1 MATSGASTGP
11 EPRSDIG
18 TVLRSPAMSGALLA
32 VFIGA
37 IDLTVIAA
45 ILPQMV
51 QDVGVNTSDL
61 DRYIWIV
68 SGYLIA
74 YIVAIPIVGRISDLV
89 GRRNTYLGCLALFV
103 AGSVVCALA
112 TDLTSLV
119 VGRSIQG
126 FGGGGLLPITLALA
140 VDVLPPGRRLAGIG
154 VVSAAD
160 TLGWVIG
167 PLYGAAIESAAPGDS
182 PWRWVFWINVPI
194 VAAVTVFIVRH
205 MPRDNREKERGRL
218 RQFDIPGALLLTGAI
233 VAANLALSAG
243 GEIGSATGSGLR
255 ALGGTPNP
263 MAKYTFPLLAIAA
276 VFVVALTVV
285 QRIVQHPILPMTLFR
300 QRSFRLAMIANAL
313 VGVVLMVAMVDVP
326 VAVNLIA
333 SPRWATAAS
342 AGMLATYTIGIM
354 AATLLSDR
362 ITHRFGLLPV
372 MGIGLV
378 LAAGGYAL
386 LHALLGNGHLMRMV
400 PGLVLAGFGVG
411 LTLPPLSGLTVTH
424 ASEGDRG
431 AASAMMLVSRLLGM
445 TTGMSALTAV
455 AVKRLQVLTERV
467 PPIVRDPN
475 ESTAQFLE
483 RQRQFLTDT
492 AFPLSIQVLGET
504 FLIAAVLAVV
514 AAIPALLLARAANS
528 DE

>member
-1 MATSGASTGP
+1 MATSSST
-11 EPRSDIG
+11 EDRAERSDLQSI
-18 TVLRSPAMSGALLA
+18 LRSPALSGALLA

-74 YIVAIPIVGRISDLV
+74 YIVAIPIVGRVSDLI
-89 GRRNTYLGCLALFV
+89 GRRATYFGCLALFL
-103 AGSVVCALA
+103 AGSIVCATA

-140 VDVLPPGRRLAGIG
+140 VDVLPRHRQLAGIG
-154 VVSAAD
+154 LVSAAD

-167 PLYGAAIESAAPGDS
+167 PLYGAAIESVAPGES
-182 PWRWVFWINVPI
+182 PWRWVFWINIPI
-194 VAAVTVFIVRH
+194 VIAVTVFIIRH
-205 MPRDNREKERGRL
+205 MPHDERAGGFRAI
-218 RQFDIPGALLLTGAI
+218 RQFDLVGALLLTGAI
-233 VAANLALSAG
+233 VTVNLALSAG

-255 ALGGTPNP
+255 ALGGTANP
-263 MAKYTFPLLAIAA
+263 LAAYTVPLLLSGGVLIILLA
-276 VFVVALTVV
+276 VA
-285 QRIVQHPILPMTLFR
+285 QRRIKHPILPVSLFR
-300 QRSFRLAMIANAL
+300 QRSFQVALIANAL

-326 VAVNLIA
+326 VAVNLVA
-333 SPRWATAAS
+333 PPKWATAAS
-342 AGMLATYTIGIM
+342 AGMLATYTVGIM
-354 AATLLSDR
+354 AATLFSDR
-362 ITHRFGLLPV
+362 AIHRVGLMTTMLGGLL
-372 MGIGLV
+372 
-378 LAAGGYAL
+378 LAGGGYAL
-386 LHALLGNGHLMRMV
+386 LYTLLGNGHLLHMV
-400 PGLVLAGFGVG
+400 PGLTLAGLGVG
-411 LTLPPLSGLTVTH
+411 LILPPLSGLVVTNV
-424 ASEGDRG
+424 AEQDRG

-445 TTGMSALTAV
+445 TTGMSALSAV

-475 ESTAQFLE
+475 ESTALFLL
-483 RQRQFLTDT
+483 RQQQFLTDT

-504 FLIAAVLAVV
+504 FLIAALLAAV
-514 AAIPALLLARAANS
+514 AAIPAFMLARTS
-528 DE
+528 SES